1 MTPPPPEAL
10 AAELEA
16 LVARAR
22 QMAEA
27 QRFGSDYLLPL
38 AEALTIGADQ
48 CGAAWASLESAALA
62 DAAQALRDLAPD
74 FAGAVARNPTPKDA

>member
-1 MTPPPPEAL
+1 MTLPPAEAL

-27 QRFGSDYLLPL
+27 QRFGSDFLLL
-38 AEALTIGADQ
+38 VAEALTIGAEQ
-48 CGAAWASLESAALA
+48 CDAAWANLESAALA

-74 FAGAVARNPTPKDA
+74 YAGDAARNPMQTES